1 MATQLLQDFPEL
13 ANYSREDLED
23 LLTDPLYFQ
32 STFHSFYRVKALL
45 QAQQELGKANEAVA
59 RNNLTLHD
67 ELFRLRAETQ
77 AVFDEAKALQA
88 KWKDVER
95 EQKEVYSRLEPS
107 FLLMRLRHAAT
118 AQDEASETLA
128 SGFVLGQPASVEGG
142 GEANGVDVDTFVKEF
157 KEMRK
162 VYHKRVI
169 WADRWGS
176 GKVTWRDD

>member
-13 ANYSREDLED
+13 SNYSREDLED
-23 LLTDPLYFQ
+23 LLADPLYFQ

-45 QAQQELGKANEAVA
+45 QAQQELGKANEVVA
-59 RNNLTLHD
+59 RNNLMLHD
-67 ELFRLRAETQ
+67 ELFKLRAETQ
-77 AVFDEAKALQA
+77 AVFDEAKALQV

-95 EQKEVYSRLEPS
+95 EQKEAYSRLSPS

-118 AQDEASETLA
+118 AQDEASEAVA
-128 SGFVLGQPASVEGG
+128 SAFVLAPQPADGGGG
-142 GEANGVDVDTFVKEF
+142 GEAGVDVDKFVKEF

-176 GKVTWRDD
+176 GKVAWRDD